1 VGPRLVRPNV
11 LVFAAGR
18 GEADAESDHH
28 QAAGAA
34 DQRQPA
40 R

>member
-1 VGPRLVRPNV
+1 LI
-11 LVFAAGR
+11 FAAGR
-18 GEADAESDHH
+18 GEADAEADER
-28 QAAGAA
+28 QAASTA